1 MLLVV
6 VLFQIINGKE
16 IDWSKFPHRPMVEC
30 ECAVNVQ
37 LRGISF
43 KSSIGATLLE
53 RGPMSGDILP
63 VAQTVCNLAGNFR

>member
-43 KSSIGATLLE
+43 KSCIRVTLFE
-53 RGPMSGDILP
+53 RGPMSGNILP
-63 VAQTVCNLAGNFR
+63 VAQMVCNFAGNFR

>member
-1 MLLVV
+1 MVLAVL
-6 VLFQIINGKE
+6 LFQIINGKE

-43 KSSIGATLLE
+43 NSSIGATTLE
-53 RGPMSGDILP
+53 RRPISEKNLP
-63 VAQTVCNLAGNFR
+63 VAQTDSNLAGNFR